1 MFFNRLALAVRKE
14 VPRAPDCSSGTKM
27 SLGRSHFQ
35 SKKLQAVSN
44 LFQNTCPRFSGMAPY
59 RKISSHCC
67 SDRLTVTV
75 VATVA
80 VTVIVTARS
89 SCSCSYSNSHEHT
102 DIQREKNDFG
112 RSHLPSHGSERSN
125 VASEKDVC
133 ELLTASEALR
143 RL

>member
-1 MFFNRLALAVRKE
+1 
-14 VPRAPDCSSGTKM
+14 M

-35 SKKLQAVSN
+35 LEKLQAVSN

-80 VTVIVTARS
+80 VTAAVTVIVTAAVAVTS
-89 SCSCSYSNSHEHT
+89 MENSHEHT
-102 DIQREKNDFG
+102 DIQREKMIG
-112 RSHLPSHGSERSN
+112 AAATSPP
-125 VASEKDVC
+125 
-133 ELLTASEALR
+133 TAGGGTCLKIIQ
-143 RL
+143 

>member
-1 MFFNRLALAVRKE
+1 MVFNRLALAVRKE

-44 LFQNTCPRFSGMAPY
+44 LFQNTCPRFSGMAQY

-80 VTVIVTARS
+80 VTAAVTVIVTAAVAVTAME
-89 SCSCSYSNSHEHT
+89 NSHEHT
-102 DIQREKNDFG
+102 DIQREK
-112 RSHLPSHGSERSN
+112 
-125 VASEKDVC
+125 K
-133 ELLTASEALR
+133 
-143 RL
+143 